1 MFSSPFIEERLY
13 FNDDQNSIHDL
24 LLRSRPLLSRSGCIY
39 DGIII
44 TVVAV
49 ANVAV
54 IACIGKAIIGAKRD
68 FAIDKAN
75 GFTEI
80 GDKIYKLAEDGDFI
94 TVDQWNEHTK

>member
-1 MFSSPFIEERLY
+1 MKIKQKLI
-13 FNDDQNSIHDL
+13 DTKNSVVNFGKEHN
-24 LLRSRPLLSRSGCIY
+24 

-44 TVVAV
+44 TVLAA

-54 IACIGKAIIGAKRD
+54 IACIGNAIIGAKRD
-68 FAIDKAN
+68 FIIDKEN

>member
-1 MFSSPFIEERLY
+1 MKIKEKII
-13 FNDDQNSIHDL
+13 NAKNSVTNFGKEH
-24 LLRSRPLLSRSGCIY
+24 R

-49 ANVAV
+49 ANVAA

-94 TVDQWNEHTK
+94 TVEQWNEHTK

>member
-1 MFSSPFIEERLY
+1 MKIKQKLI
-13 FNDDQNSIHDL
+13 DAKNSVTNFGKEH
-24 LLRSRPLLSRSGCIY
+24 Y
-39 DGIII
+39 DGIIL

-54 IACIGKAIIGAKRD
+54 IACIGKAIIGTKRD

>member
-1 MFSSPFIEERLY
+1 MKIKEKII
-13 FNDDQNSIHDL
+13 DAKNSVTNFGKEHH
-24 LLRSRPLLSRSGCIY
+24 
-39 DGIII
+39 DGIIN

-80 GDKIYKLAEDGDFI
+80 GDKIYKLSEDGDFI

>member
-1 MFSSPFIEERLY
+1 MKIKQKLI
-13 FNDDQNSIHDL
+13 DAKNSVTNFGKEH
-24 LLRSRPLLSRSGCIY
+24 Y
-39 DGIII
+39 DGIIL

-80 GDKIYKLAEDGDFI
+80 GDKIYNLAVDVDFI